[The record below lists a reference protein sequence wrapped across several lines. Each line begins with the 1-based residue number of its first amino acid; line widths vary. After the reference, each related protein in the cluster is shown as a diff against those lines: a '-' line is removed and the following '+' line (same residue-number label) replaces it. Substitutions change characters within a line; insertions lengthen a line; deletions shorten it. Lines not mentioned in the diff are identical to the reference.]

1 MQSFKIVTKVL
12 LLSLLMV
19 LPVWHAAYAVET
31 ETPAAAMAVATINI
45 NTASAE
51 ELSEQLTGIGEK
63 RAQAIVAY
71 REANG
76 PFSSIEQLLDIKG
89 VGEKLLEKNRER
101 LTLE

>member
-19 LPVWHAAYAVET
+19 LPIWHTAYAVET

-51 ELSEQLTGIGEK
+51 ELSEQLTGIGDK

-89 VGEKLLEKNRER
+89 VGETLLEKNRER

>member
-19 LPVWHAAYAVET
+19 LPIWHTAYAVET

-51 ELSEQLTGIGEK
+51 ELSEQLTGIGDK